1 MVYRAW
7 ARLYATGTRVFVS
20 RGNCREMTVAIRV
33 ISAHSPGKISQSGR
47 GERREVGLWGKG
59 RRRGSSGGQ
68 DSVRGAHIVTA
79 FLSDSLSSPF
89 ASQCVAVP
97 VVRKG
102 HNMERGARL
111 TTLGHSGISRHS
123 IGATNLIFSRAL
135 VAHTDSSLAFGR
147 MRFTYL

>member
-7 ARLYATGTRVFVS
+7 ARLYATGSRVFAIS
-20 RGNCREMTVAIRV
+20 RECREMTVAIRV

-47 GERREVGLWGKG
+47 GERRDGLWGNTG
-59 RRRGSSGGQ
+59 LLYGVRLLLRG
-68 DSVRGAHIVTA
+68 VRGAHIVTA

-123 IGATNLIFSRAL
+123 IGATIL
-135 VAHTDSSLAFGR
+135 
-147 MRFTYL
+147 